1 MSITTRRGDDGS
13 TDLMFGKRI
22 AKTEARVEAIGSLD
36 ELNSVLGLARIDI
49 VADLGD
55 SIDRLQ
61 GHLVGLMGELAV
73 LPEDAACYGESGHPS
88 IGEDEVAM
96 VESLARDLEDGGISF
111 EGWARPGAKGNRT
124 GAQLDFAR
132 TVCRRAER
140 RTVSLH
146 VAEPVDGAV
155 LRYLNRLSDL
165 LFTLARLENARAG
178 RADVPW
184 VGRERG

>member
-36 ELNSVLGLARIDI
+36 ELNSVLGLERIDI

-88 IGEDEVAM
+88 IGADEVAM

-140 RTVSLH
+140 RVLALGEEVSND
-146 VAEPVDGAV
+146 AIPVF
-155 LRYLNRLSDL
+155 LNRLSDL
-165 LFTLARLENARAG
+165 LWLLARHTEG
-178 RADVPW
+178 GD
-184 VGRERG
+184 